1 MRAVAPVAVDPEVV
15 GEITRLRDEF
25 TAFMLEYKFGVDEIL
40 TKVGILREEFG
51 LRHDYNPIEHVGS
64 RLKSPE
70 SIIAKVQRKG
80 VEPTFESIRAAIH
93 DIAGVRITCS
103 FVSDTYRVFELL
115 TQQSDITV
123 VSVKDYIAEP
133 KENGYKS
140 LHVVLSV
147 PVFLSKG
154 PVQVLVEVQIR
165 TIAMDFW
172 ASLEHKIYYKYDK
185 QVPQALLDDLTEAA
199 RTASRLDAT
208 MERLHQEVRRLDEPA
223 GAPSADGS
231 LVPDDAAIWQLQ
243 AVRQH
248 LSGQLRTDAEAGSS
262 GDPEP
267 PRRRLV

>member
-1 MRAVAPVAVDPEVV
+1 M
-15 GEITRLRDEF
+15 
-25 TAFMLEYKFGVDEIL
+25 MLS
-40 TKVGILREEFG
+40 G
-51 LRHDYNPIEHVGS
+51 LFDYNPIEHVGS

-70 SIIAKVQRKG
+70 SIIDKVQRKG
-80 VEPTFESIRAAIH
+80 VEPTFDGIRAAIH

-147 PVFLSKG
+147 PVYLAAG
-154 PVQVLVEVQIR
+154 PVDVIVEVQIR

-199 RTASRLDAT
+199 VTASRLDAT
-208 MERLHQEVRRLDEPA
+208 MERLHQEVRLLDEPA
-223 GAPSADGS
+223 AEPSTDGAI
-231 LVPDDAAIWQLQ
+231 VPDDSAIWQFQ
-243 AVRQH
+243 AVRRH
-248 LSGQLRTDAEAGSS
+248 LSEQLRPDDEHGSR
-262 GDPEP
+262 DEPEP

>member
-1 MRAVAPVAVDPEVV
+1 MPVAVDPQVV

-25 TAFMLEYKFGVDEIL
+25 TAFMLQYKFGIDEIL
-40 TKVGILREEFG
+40 TKVSILREEFG

-70 SIIAKVQRKG
+70 SIIDKVQRKG
-80 VEPTFESIRAAIH
+80 VEPTFDGIRAAIH

-147 PVFLSKG
+147 PVYLAAG
-154 PVQVLVEVQIR
+154 PVDVIVEVQIR

-199 RTASRLDAT
+199 VTASRLDAT
-208 MERLHQEVRRLDEPA
+208 MERLHQEVRLLDEPA
-223 GAPSADGS
+223 AAPSADGVV
-231 LVPDDAAIWQLQ
+231 VPDDSAIWQFQ
-243 AVRQH
+243 AVRRH
-248 LSGQLRTDAEAGSS
+248 LDEQLRADAGHGSH
-262 GDPEP
+262 DEPEP

>member
-1 MRAVAPVAVDPEVV
+1 M

-25 TAFMLEYKFGVDEIL
+25 TAFMLQYKFGIDEIL
-40 TKVGILREEFG
+40 TKVSILREEFG

-70 SIIAKVQRKG
+70 SIIDKVQRKG
-80 VEPTFESIRAAIH
+80 VEPTFEGIRAAIH

-147 PVFLSKG
+147 PVYLAAG
-154 PVQVLVEVQIR
+154 PVDVIVEVQIR

-199 RTASRLDAT
+199 VTASRLDAT
-208 MERLHQEVRRLDEPA
+208 MERLHQEVRLLDEPA
-223 GAPSADGS
+223 ATPSADGAV
-231 LVPDDAAIWQLQ
+231 VPDDSAIWQFQ
-243 AVRQH
+243 AVRRH
-248 LSGQLRTDAEAGSS
+248 LDEQLRADADGGSR
-262 GDPEP
+262 DEPEP